1 VEAAGDVDGEDMDG
15 EGEDG
20 EEDGAAEAVGDVD
33 GEAMEVMEGGSI
45 KNLPTKS
52 DSH

>member
-1 VEAAGDVDGEDMDG
+1 MEAAGDVDGEDMDG

-33 GEAMEVMEGGSI
+33 GEAMEVMEDGSI
-45 KNLPTKS
+45 KNLSTKS

>member
-1 VEAAGDVDGEDMDG
+1 MEAVGDVDGEDMDG

-33 GEAMEVMEGGSI
+33 GEVMEDGSI
-45 KNLPTKS
+45 KNLSTKS

>member
-1 VEAAGDVDGEDMDG
+1 MEAAGDVDGEDMDG

-33 GEAMEVMEGGSI
+33 GEVMEDGSI
-45 KNLPTKS
+45 KNLSTKS